1 METDVHGR
9 DLLTGQGRATL
20 SKRAWQPFGFGV
32 FRPVGSYLSQ
42 APWGLG
48 TPRISRR
55 RDVKLIL
62 PLATLA
68 GTLALLLGGSGAWV
82 ISYL

>member
-1 METDVHGR
+1 M
-9 DLLTGQGRATL
+9 
-20 SKRAWQPFGFGV
+20 
-32 FRPVGSYLSQ
+32 
-42 APWGLG
+42 
-48 TPRISRR
+48 
-55 RDVKLIL
+55 KLIL